1 MAIAGAF
8 PTVPADSVR
17 VATEVYGLSLVLTV
31 PFIVALVGVVTMR
44 AQTAAVRALVLRA
57 SVVSAIAILVAHL
70 VPLRWTAWIVP
81 QGLALPLI
89 TLGRDQL
96 SAATSPTLGITQG
109 AAIVYLTVCAML
121 MLSVGAGQWAAWR
134 LVRASRPATT
144 RARHTLQRVGR
155 ATGITR
161 HVRLL
166 ESSAIHAPATWGFV
180 RPAIVLPTSARVWDD
195 RQLHA
200 ALMHEMAHV
209 AAADPLLG
217 LLARL
222 VRAIAWIHPLAW
234 WLVRRYEQER
244 ELACDEAV
252 IAAGVRRSDYAELL
266 GTLLDARRPVA
277 ATAGLGGR
285 GGMRAR
291 LDHLAST
298 DWAPITMSR
307 RTNALSLLLAA
318 ALSVPLGSARVVPT
332 RDVLQSLMVDRR
344 WESRAY
350 AVARLAQR
358 PDSVALARRAAQH
371 DPSPEVR
378 AIAQRALDVSAPP
391 ALLTR

>member
-8 PTVPADSVR
+8 PLVHADSAR

-31 PFIVALVGVVTMR
+31 PFIVALVGVATMR
-44 AQTAAVRALVLRA
+44 AHTAAVRALVLRA
-57 SVVSAIAILVAHL
+57 SVVAATAMLVAHL

-96 SAATSPTLGITQG
+96 SAASSPTLGITHG
-109 AAIVYLTVCAML
+109 ASILYLTVCAML
-121 MLSVGAGQWAAWR
+121 VLSVCAGQWAAWR
-134 LVRASRPATT
+134 LVRMSRPATT
-144 RARHTLQRVGR
+144 RARHVLQRVGC
-155 ATGITR
+155 AVGMTR
-161 HVRLL
+161 PVRLL
-166 ESSAIHAPATWGFV
+166 ESSALHAPATWGFI
-180 RPAIVLPTSARVWDD
+180 RPVIVLPTGARAWDD
-195 RQLHA
+195 RKLQA
-200 ALMHEMAHV
+200 ALTHEMAHA
-209 AAADPLLG
+209 AAADPLFG

-222 VRAIAWIHPLAW
+222 VRAIVWVHPLAW

-244 ELACDEAV
+244 ELACDEQV

-266 GTLLDARRPVA
+266 GTLLHARHHAA

-285 GGMRAR
+285 GGIRAR
-291 LDHLAST
+291 LDHLANQ
-298 DWAPITMSR
+298 DWTPIAISR
-307 RTNALSLLLAA
+307 RTTALSFMLAA
-318 ALSVPLGSARVVPT
+318 AISVPLGSARVVPT

-358 PDSVALARRAAQH
+358 PDSVALAQRAALH

-378 AIAQRALDVSAPP
+378 AIAQRALDVGTPSVF
-391 ALLTR
+391 LKR